1 MTRKRVV
8 VTGATGLIGARLCG
22 RLRDEGYAVVVFSR
36 DPGAARRRLPGM
48 AEYVAWTPSAG
59 GLWTSAIDGAY
70 GVVHL
75 AAANLAEGRWTAKRK
90 QEILDSRVTG
100 THGIV
105 SAIGAATEKPR
116 VLVSASAVGYYGPR
130 DATPLDE
137 SAPSGG
143 DFAAKVCIA
152 WEQEARRAKE
162 FGVRTVVIRTGIVLD
177 PKGGALAKL
186 LIPFKLFVGGPILPG
201 TQYFSWIHPED
212 QVGAMVLALE
222 DERVEDAV
230 NLTAPEPVTNRAF
243 SATLGKVLNRPALV
257 PVPGFA
263 LRVLFGELADTLTTG
278 QRVIPRKL
286 EAWGYQFKHPKLE
299 GALHDLL

>member
-1 MTRKRVV
+1 
-8 VTGATGLIGARLCG
+8 
-22 RLRDEGYAVVVFSR
+22 
-36 DPGAARRRLPGM
+36 
-48 AEYVAWTPSAG
+48 
-59 GLWTSAIDGAY
+59 
-70 GVVHL
+70 
-75 AAANLAEGRWTAKRK
+75 
-90 QEILDSRVTG
+90 
-100 THGIV
+100 
-105 SAIGAATEKPR
+105 
-116 VLVSASAVGYYGPR
+116 
-130 DATPLDE
+130 
-137 SAPSGG
+137 
-143 DFAAKVCIA
+143 
-152 WEQEARRAKE
+152 
-162 FGVRTVVIRTGIVLD
+162 VVIRTGIVLD